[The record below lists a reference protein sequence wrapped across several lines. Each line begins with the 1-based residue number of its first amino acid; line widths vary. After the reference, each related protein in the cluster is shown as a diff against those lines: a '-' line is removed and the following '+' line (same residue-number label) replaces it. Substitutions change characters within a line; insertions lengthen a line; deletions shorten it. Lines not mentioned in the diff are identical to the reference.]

1 MDYDE
6 IGGNH
11 VIQGKQCYSMFL
23 VYQTPLVWT
32 CLIKIYQESLIV
44 GRPGSKNF
52 MHSGLGA
59 GHQKYFGR

>member
-52 MHSGLGA
+52 MCT
-59 GHQKYFGR
+59 